1 MEWKT
6 EEEKRLIEAILAL
19 ASADDAKR
27 FLRDLMTGKEI
38 DEFAKRFK
46 AAEML
51 FQKIPYTVI
60 EKETGFSST
69 TVARVAKWLK
79 AEKGGYRRIIA
90 RLNHHHNSYQI
101 GKGLS

>member
-1 MEWKT
+1 MDWNN
-6 EEEKRLIEAILAL
+6 EENKRLVAAFLSL
-19 ASADDAKR
+19 KSPDDARR
-27 FLRDLMTGKEI
+27 FLRDLMTKDEI
-38 DEFAKRFK
+38 MEFGRRLK

-51 FQKIPYTVI
+51 TAKVPYKVI

-79 AEKGGYRRIIA
+79 AEEGGYRRVIA
-90 RLNHHHNSYQI
+90 RLGHHHNSYRT

>member
-6 EEEKRLIEAILAL
+6 SEEKRLIEAILVL
-19 ASADDAKR
+19 SSTDDAR
-27 FLRDLMTGKEI
+27 CFFRDLMTRKEI

-46 AAEML
+46 TAEML
-51 FQKIPYTVI
+51 SQKIPYAII

-79 AEKGGYRRIIA
+79 AEEGGYRRIIA
-90 RLNHHHNSYQI
+90 RLNHHHNSCPA

>member
-1 MEWKT
+1 MDWNK
-6 EEEKRLIEAILAL
+6 EENKRLITAFLSL
-19 ASADDAKR
+19 KSSDDARR
-27 FLRDLMTGKEI
+27 FLRDLMTGDEI
-38 DEFAKRFK
+38 AEFGRRLK

-51 FQKIPYTVI
+51 TAKVPYKVI

-79 AEKGGYRRIIA
+79 AEEGGYRRIIA
-90 RLNHHHNSYQI
+90 RLGYHHNSYRT